1 VLPKLTQP
9 VRKRASLDELLNL
22 REVLDSA
29 VSLSEEGHM

>member
-1 VLPKLTQP
+1 MSKLTQP

-29 VSLSEEGHM
+29 VSLSEKGHT